1 MRKIFRIWVESGKR
15 VQQELYDYGGFMG
28 RLLFFIFLALIL
40 QRVFTYFQMKDFRQ
54 NAAQLRKV
62 GRIGAGTVKRRFGAG
77 AIVLLAADTN
87 EIVIDGRILQGMS
100 VFAKFQPYT
109 QYNGSKLINIMND
122 TEKKLETAE
131 GKDVARLKATFEA
144 AKMIYDSFR
153 DERGASETDAFDE
166 LGDEEVVDAVISD
179 EMADD
184 INENYDEFENLE
196 EIEEPQIIDVEEI
209 EEVKEP

>member
-1 MRKIFRIWVESGKR
+1 
-15 VQQELYDYGGFMG
+15 MG

-40 QRVFTYFQMKDFRQ
+40 QGVFTYFQMKDFRQ

-62 GRIGAGTVKRRFGAG
+62 GRIGAGTVKRRLGAG
-77 AIVLLAADTN
+77 SIVLFAADTN
-87 EIVIDGRILQGMS
+87 EIVVDGRILQGIS

-122 TEKKLETAE
+122 AEKKLETAE
-131 GKDVARLKATFEA
+131 GKDIARLKATFEA

-153 DERGASETDAFDE
+153 EERGASASDEFDE
-166 LGDEEVVDAVISD
+166 LGDEAVVDAVITD
-179 EMADD
+179 EINED

-196 EIEEPQIIDVEEI
+196 EIEEPQIIDVEE
-209 EEVKEP
+209 VEPVEKP